1 MKARFAVVLVI
12 LGMVALS
19 CTSGGR
25 TAIVEVKEVGVQAGA
40 AASDD
45 ANLSEGG
52 AGSVSI
58 GGPGT
63 IGTRTTGGGGADPKC
78 ATNANAEHGFTASTM
93 KWGTYVPLTGAL
105 RPLGEQ
111 TARVMKVASE
121 TWLNS
126 ITKIPGPYD
135 LDWGCSQRAG
145 IYGRKV
151 ELKVLSLSQNNQ
163 DEAFQQMRRLIDVEK
178 VFLVRDC
185 YLQSNLMGPATGYQ
199 NQKGVPGVWCSYSEM
214 PLPRLDKWNF
224 SPGVDPLKVTGVNVG
239 YMLHTLKKQRLG
251 IIADPSIKDLHVE
264 VTKKI
269 YRHIHG
275 RDIPDGCIIL
285 KQAQQAQNGMETEI
299 AQLRTC
305 YNGQSP
311 DSIIA
316 MDVLNAA
323 FGALEA
329 KDQGWT
335 PDQVQWACLTCWIK
349 AIAELCGD
357 ACTNMITDCQAL
369 PCIPWA
375 DRNQYPAAGTLRDT
389 WSQYLSRDPE
399 DILTYGPAAITGGL
413 GLWLGMTGPE
423 LSREKLRGTLE
434 NLKNWD
440 AGIGPVLNTS
450 PEDHYGGKSV
460 WLMKFTG
467 TANSPMPW
475 FDDITGRFVPLS
487 EVNVPES
494 LTRT

>member
-1 MKARFAVVLVI
+1 MRARAAAALVI
-12 LGMVALS
+12 IGLLAVA
-19 CTSGGR
+19 CTSGGK
-25 TAIVEVKEVGVQAGA
+25 TAFVEVKQVGVEAGA
-40 AASDD
+40 ASEDNP
-45 ANLSEGG
+45 NLSEGG
-52 AGSVSI
+52 AGAVSV
-58 GGPGT
+58 GGPGS
-63 IGTRTTGGGGADPKC
+63 IGSRTTGGSGDPKC
-78 ATNANAEHGFTASTM
+78 ATNSNPEHGFTASTM
-93 KWGTYVPLTGAL
+93 KWGTIVPLTGAL

-111 TARVMKVASE
+111 TARVMKTASE

-135 LDWGCSQRAG
+135 LDWGCSQRPG
-145 IYGRKV
+145 IYGRKIS
-151 ELKVLSLSQNNQ
+151 LSVLSLSQNN
-163 DEAFQQMRRLIDVEK
+163 DTEAKQQMRRLIDVDK

-185 YLQSNLMGPATGYQ
+185 YLQSNLMGAATQYQ
-199 NQKGVPGVWCSYSEM
+199 NQVGVPGVWCSYSEM

-239 YMLHTLKKQRLG
+239 YLLTTLKKRRLA
-251 IIADPSIKDLHVE
+251 IIADPSIKDLHVR
-264 VTKKI
+264 VTQNIFK
-269 YRHIHG
+269 HIVG
-275 RDIPDGCIIL
+275 SDIPSNCIVF
-285 KQAQQAQNGMETEI
+285 KKAQEAQNGMETEM

-305 YNGQSP
+305 YSGQSP

-335 PDQVQWACLTCWIK
+335 PDQVQWACLTCWVT
-349 AIAELCGD
+349 AVAEICGD
-357 ACTNMITDCQAL
+357 SCANMITDCQAL

-375 DRNQYPAAGTLRDT
+375 DRNKYPAAGTLRDT
-389 WSQYLSRDPE
+389 WRQYLSRDPE

-413 GLWLGMTGPE
+413 GLWLGMTGPD
-423 LSREKLRGTLE
+423 LSREKFRNQLE

-440 AGIGPVLNTS
+440 AGIGPILNTS

-467 TANSPMPW
+467 TPNSPVPW
-475 FDDITGRFVPLS
+475 FDNITGRFVPLS
-487 EVNVPES
+487 EVGVPES
-494 LTRT
+494 LTKT